1 MTFEEVYKKYKYIIH
16 YLLKKYNI
24 QYNYDEYAQLL
35 LIKMWELSK
44 IYNSQ
49 KRSSLNTFLYSR
61 LNFYLIDLFR
71 KHQSLTL
78 VDISEQEVKSSLI
91 NDDYDN
97 MLVFQ
102 QFLSLLTDKE
112 QQWLLLKFAGLKQYE
127 IAKLL
132 NCSVSTLK
140 NYQKRIRQKHLKF
153 YTHD

>member
-49 KRSSLNTFLYSR
+49 KRISLNTFLYSR
-61 LNFYLIDLFR
+61 LIFYLIDLFR
-71 KHQSLTL
+71 KHQALTL

-91 NDDYDN
+91 NDDYELAGKIIGLIN
-97 MLVFQ
+97 QSGFQ
-102 QFLSLLTDKE
+102 HYAKTLPQIKGE
-112 QQWLLLKFAGLKQYE
+112 E
-127 IAKLL
+127 I
-132 NCSVSTLK
+132 
-140 NYQKRIRQKHLKF
+140 
-153 YTHD
+153 